1 MNTLERLKA
10 YFESQ
15 GIAVG
20 TAEKACGFGNAT
32 LRNAFDGGKGV
43 GSDKLEKILSVYPN
57 LSSEWLLRGTGSMIV
72 GEGINQEQILK
83 SIDLPAN
90 SREIIEVWI
99 KFMSITEGM
108 QDLYKQTIKIK
119 EG

>member
-1 MNTLERLKA
+1 MNTLERLKC

-32 LRNAFDGGKGV
+32 LRNAFEGGKGV

-57 LSSEWLLRGTGSMIV
+57 LSSEWLLRGVGSMIL
-72 GEGINQEQILK
+72 GGSKATELENRISSMSNSQERKEQAYDILLGMFDVMSK
-83 SIDLPAN
+83 TYDFY
-90 SREIIEVWI
+90 RE
-99 KFMSITEGM
+99 K
-108 QDLYKQTIKIK
+108 
-119 EG
+119 